1 MALLS
6 EKDAQEVSKLFE
18 NLTDTVQVTLFKGEI
33 GCESSSDTETILR
46 ELEPLSD
53 NLEVT
58 VYSQL
63 NDSGKAEEFGVDR
76 IPAIFVSDGTH
87 SRVRFFGT
95 PSGYEFSSLLTCIL
109 DTGSGRE
116 PLSGEMLD
124 FLAGLQTDLDINVFV
139 TPTCPHC
146 PAAAVLATRMA
157 AASGNVVA
165 SVLEANEFPELADK
179 YRVQGVPRTII
190 NENLFAE
197 GALPEPM
204 LAKALTSAL
213 QDGSAQEQINLMDYL
228 SE

>member
-6 EKDAQEVSKLFE
+6 ESDAQEVSKLFE
-18 NLTDTVQVTLFKGEI
+18 NLVRTIRVTLFTGEI
-33 GCESSSDTETILR
+33 GCESSSNTEMILR
-46 ELEPLSD
+46 ELESLSD

-63 NDSGKAEEFGVDR
+63 DDGDKAAEFGVDR
-76 IPAIFVSDGTH
+76 IPAVFISDGTH

-109 DTGSGRE
+109 DTGSGKE
-116 PLSGEMLD
+116 PLSSDMRD
-124 FLAGLQTDLDINVFV
+124 FLAGLETDLDINVFV
-139 TPTCPHC
+139 TPACPHC

-157 AASGNVVA
+157 AASENVVA
-165 SVLEANEFPELADK
+165 SVVEANEFPELAER

-197 GALPEPM
+197 GALPESM
-204 LAKALTSAL
+204 LAKALSSAL
-213 QDGSAQEQINLMDYL
+213 KDDSAPEQINLMDYL

>member
-18 NLTDTVQVTLFKGEI
+18 KLTDTVHVTLFKGEI
-33 GCESSSDTETILR
+33 GCESSSNTEMILR
-46 ELEPLSD
+46 ELELLSD
-53 NLEVT
+53 KLKVT

-63 NDSGKAEEFGVDR
+63 SDSGKAEEFGVDR

-95 PSGYEFSSLLTCIL
+95 PSGYEFSSLLTCLL
-109 DTGSGRE
+109 DTGSGKE
-116 PLSGEMLD
+116 PLSAEMLD

-157 AASGNVVA
+157 ATSENVVA
-165 SVLEANEFPELADK
+165 SVLEANEFPELADR

-197 GALPEPM
+197 GALPEAM

-213 QDGSAQEQINLMDYL
+213 KDGSAEGQVNLTDYL